1 VTDPTPTATVVAT
14 LPVSDLLR
22 SVAWYQRLGFT
33 AQSVW
38 AEDDYAILEFRG
50 SELHLAANP
59 DVAGGLSFSGCYLRV
74 HDVDDLHARWTAL
87 GATDLSGLVDKP
99 YGIREFA
106 TEDPDHNLWRV
117 GTPIADAPAD
127 GGATRTSSAAHPTD
141 GSAGTG
147 DEAWLEIVTGSTCA
161 GCGFSPAD
169 ASHAGLA
176 GRIVDES
183 HQVSAA
189 LTAADDD
196 LVRTRPAPAT
206 WSPLE
211 YGAHVRDTLAVFTER
226 IVRTRR
232 DDDPELAWWDHE
244 AALEG
249 SYANELEA
257 SAVADDIDRNASHLA
272 TALADM
278 SDADWDRPATRAGD
292 RFTVDLLARYL
303 LHEVRHHRVDVQR
316 DLAERS
322 PAER

>member
-1 VTDPTPTATVVAT
+1 MTDPTPTAVVVAT

-33 AQSVW
+33 ALSVW
-38 AEDDYAILEFRG
+38 EADDYAILEFRG
-50 SELHLAANP
+50 SELHLAANVEITGTP
-59 DVAGGLSFSGCYLRV
+59 SWSGCYLRV
-74 HDVDDLHARWTAL
+74 HDVDDLHARWVAL
-87 GATDLSGLVDKP
+87 GAKDLTGLTDQP

-117 GTPIADAPAD
+117 GTPIAHPASS
-127 GGATRTSSAAHPTD
+127 GPTASAAWTGD
-141 GSAGTG
+141 AAATSGSAGTS
-147 DEAWLEIVTGSTCA
+147 DPSWLDVVTDSECA
-161 GCGFSPAD
+161 DCGFTIAD
-169 ASHAGLA
+169 ANHAGLA

-183 HQVSAA
+183 HQLGAA
-189 LTAADDD
+189 LTAADDER
-196 LVRTRPAPAT
+196 VRTRPHAET

-232 DDDPELAWWDHE
+232 EDHPELGWWDHE

-257 SAVADDIDRNASHLA
+257 DAVADDINRNASHLA
-272 TALADM
+272 TALRDMAD
-278 SDADWDRPATRAGD
+278 DDWDRPATRDGD
-292 RFTVDLLARYL
+292 PFTVDLLARYL

-316 DLAERS
+316 ELSDG
-322 PAER
+322 